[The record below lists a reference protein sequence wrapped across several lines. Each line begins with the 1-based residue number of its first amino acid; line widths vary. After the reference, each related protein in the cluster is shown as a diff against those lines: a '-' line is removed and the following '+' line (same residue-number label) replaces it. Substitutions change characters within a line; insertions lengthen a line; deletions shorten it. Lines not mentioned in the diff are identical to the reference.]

1 MEGSVVDWLSEDE
14 SNSLEISPGSTLGT
28 TQYHEGQLKASGS
41 HHHVVELTGSLTSSI
56 SFVSDLTIETLEI

>member
-1 MEGSVVDWLSEDE
+1 MVDWLSEDE

-41 HHHVVELTGSLTSSI
+41 HHHVELTGSLTSSI